1 MQFISS
7 AIKYI
12 QQKVLSHKKISCFV
26 LGMLSARALPPFYA
40 FPVLFLTMST
50 FLLILN
56 TSENKKQSFAFGY
69 WFGFGYFACNM
80 AWIGNAVLIE
90 AEKLGWLF
98 PIILLAAGGF
108 FGLFIAFPAL
118 LSNLAKSFYAR
129 WLSFASWWVIFE
141 WIRSFILTGFPW
153 NLLGSVLA
161 FDLTLLQAAAVV
173 GTYGLSLAVL
183 LVCSA
188 PALIIINKNKTAFL
202 TATLAIL
209 CISGALISYGKYH
222 LAQMDMAESDTKIRL
237 VQPAIPQK
245 MKWNRQKLEQNLEQ
259 YINMSKQEGLED
271 IDFVIWGETATPFAL
286 DFEPQYMEKVREAIP
301 NKGHLIT
308 GLVRYEFYNGKFHPL
323 NSSYIIDKN
332 GNIADYYDKSHL
344 VPFGE
349 YIPLRRFLPDWITP
363 VTNTITDFLAG
374 TGPRSIKI
382 ANEPSFGISICYEI
396 IFPHQ
401 IINPKDKP
409 EWLINLTND
418 GWYGISQGPYQ
429 HLVTTRLRAIEEGRT
444 IVRAANTGISAI
456 INPYGKILA
465 QCALN
470 QTDIIDIKLPQQ
482 LFINTIYGQYGNFI
496 PIILCLFNIIIAFAI
511 KNKQG

>member
-1 MQFISS
+1 MQFIFS

-12 QQKVLSHKKISCFV
+12 QQKILSHKKVSCFV

-40 FPVLFLTMST
+40 FPVLFLTFSA

-80 AWIGNAVLIE
+80 AWIGNAVLID

-108 FGLFIAFPAL
+108 FGLFVALPAL
-118 LSNLAKSFYAR
+118 LSNLPKSFYAR

-161 FDLTLLQAAAVV
+161 FNLTLLQAAAVV

-188 PALIIINKNKTAFL
+188 PALIIFYKNKTGII
-202 TATLAIL
+202 TAALAIL
-209 CISGALISYGKYH
+209 FIIGALICYGKYH
-222 LAQMDMAESDTKIRL
+222 LSQMDLAQSGTKIRL

-245 MKWNRQKLEQNLEQ
+245 MKWNRQKLKQNLEQ
-259 YINMSKQEGLED
+259 YINMSQQAGFED
-271 IDFVIWGETATPFAL
+271 VDFVIWGETATPFAL
-286 DFEPQYMEKVREAIP
+286 DFEPQYMEKIKEAIP
-301 NKGHLIT
+301 EKGYLIT
-308 GLVRYEFYNGKFHPL
+308 GLVRFEYKDGDFRPL
-323 NSSYIIDKN
+323 NSSFIIDKK
-332 GNIADYYDKSHL
+332 GNIINYYDKSHL

-374 TGPRSIKI
+374 SGPRSIKI
-382 ANEPSFGISICYEI
+382 GNKPSFGISICYEI

-401 IINPKDKP
+401 IINTKDKP

-418 GWYGISQGPYQ
+418 GWYGVSQGPYQ
-429 HLVTTRLRAIEEGRT
+429 HLVTTQLRAIEEGRT

-456 INPYGKILA
+456 INPYGKILT
-465 QCALN
+465 QIPLN
-470 QTDIIDIKLPQQ
+470 KSDIFDINLPQQ
-482 LFINTIYGQYGNFI
+482 LFINTIYGQKGNFF
-496 PIILCLFNIIIAFAI
+496 PIILCFLNIIIAFTI
-511 KNKQG
+511 KNKQD

>member
-1 MQFISS
+1 MQFISP

-40 FPVLFLTMST
+40 FPILFLTMSAL
-50 FLLILN
+50 LLILN

-90 AEKLGWLF
+90 AAKLGWLF
-98 PIILLAAGGF
+98 PSILLAAGGF
-108 FGLFIAFPAL
+108 FGLFVALPAL
-118 LSNLAKSFYAR
+118 LSNLPKSFYAR
-129 WLSFASWWVIFE
+129 WLSFAAWWVIFE

-161 FDLTLLQAAAVV
+161 FDLTLLQAASVV
-173 GTYGLSLAVL
+173 GTYGLSLAIL
-183 LVCSA
+183 LVCCA
-188 PALIIINKNKTAFL
+188 PALIAFYKNKTSIATAAL
-202 TATLAIL
+202 TIL
-209 CISGALISYGKYH
+209 FISASLIGYGKYH
-222 LAQMDMAESDTKIRL
+222 LNQMDIAQSETKIRL

-245 MKWNRQKLEQNLEQ
+245 MKWNRQKLEENLEQ
-259 YINMSKQEGLED
+259 YINMSKQTGLEE

-286 DFEPQYMEKVREAIP
+286 DFEPQYMEKITDAIP
-301 NKGHLIT
+301 NKGYLIT
-308 GLVRYEFYNGKFHPL
+308 GLVRYTFQEGDFRPM
-323 NSSYIIDKN
+323 NSSFIIDKSGKILN
-332 GNIADYYDKSHL
+332 YYDKSHL

-349 YIPLRRFLPDWITP
+349 YIPFRKHLPDWIKP
-363 VTNTITDFLAG
+363 VTNTISDFIAG
-374 TGPRSIKI
+374 KGHKSIKI
-382 ANEPSFGISICYEI
+382 STHPSFGISICYEI

-409 EWLINLTND
+409 DWLINLTND

-429 HLVTTRLRAIEEGRT
+429 HLVTTQLRAIEEGRT

-465 QCALN
+465 QIPLN
-470 QTDIIDIKLPQQ
+470 ERKILDINLPKQLYIK
-482 LFINTIYGQYGNFI
+482 TIYGEYGNYL
-496 PIILCLFNIIIAFAI
+496 PLILALVNILIVFVL
-511 KNKQG
+511 KNKQP